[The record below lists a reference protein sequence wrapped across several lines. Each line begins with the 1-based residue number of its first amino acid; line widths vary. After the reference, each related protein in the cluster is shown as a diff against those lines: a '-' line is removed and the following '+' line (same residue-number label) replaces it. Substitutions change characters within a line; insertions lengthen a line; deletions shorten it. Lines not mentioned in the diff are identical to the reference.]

1 MPGVPNLS
9 GELIVTHPNAYYRTY
24 GQSQF
29 TSIDDSVL
37 SLNPALKSDS
47 TFLVV
52 SELLTLANDAS
63 LEPRLVGTDNEPS
76 GAAYHISVDI
86 PASKANS
93 RLGSLGQVFGA
104 GTLNIWITA
113 DGNFWLERMEYAQAD
128 PSSGAAAIRL
138 VLSQWNNISP
148 ITVPP
153 AAQVAVP
160 SY

>member
-148 ITVPP
+148 IAVPP